1 MKIAVKIAGLT
12 TVRNEQDVISS
23 TIAHLLDQGVDRV
36 YVVDDGSTDSTPD
49 ILRSFGSSRVFPA
62 FVNAPYHYQ
71 ARWMNRLAYYASLDG
86 YEFIVPFDAD
96 EWWFGTEGRTVR
108 EAIEESRADVLT
120 APVMRHWSWDYRDAF
135 YPSQKVAYRW
145 GPDLRLIIGN
155 HGVTA
160 PGLGPLAAETGLLEI
175 REWQYR
181 SAEHFVAKVRNGN
194 ARMDPSL
201 SPLFNTHYR
210 ELAGHT
216 DDGLRARY
224 EAHYKRE
231 VFDPIP
237 SKFRPEWSLDHV
249 AS

>member
-1 MKIAVKIAGLT
+1 VRIAGLT

-23 TIAHLLDQGVDRV
+23 TIAHLLDQGVDRI
-36 YVVDDGSTDSTPD
+36 YVVDDGSTDDTGR
-49 ILRSFGSSRVFPA
+49 ILSSLGRRGHVA
-62 FVNAPYHYQ
+62 FINVDAPYHFQ
-71 ARWMNRLAYYASLDG
+71 SKWMNLLAAYAHEDG
-86 YEFIVPFDAD
+86 FEFMVPFDAD

-120 APVMRHWSWDYRDAF
+120 AKVMRHWSWDCRDAF

-145 GPDLRLIIGN
+145 GPDVRLIIGN

-160 PGLGPLAAETGLLEI
+160 PTLPSVASGLLEI

-216 DDGLRARY
+216 DDGLRAHY

-249 AS
+249 AT